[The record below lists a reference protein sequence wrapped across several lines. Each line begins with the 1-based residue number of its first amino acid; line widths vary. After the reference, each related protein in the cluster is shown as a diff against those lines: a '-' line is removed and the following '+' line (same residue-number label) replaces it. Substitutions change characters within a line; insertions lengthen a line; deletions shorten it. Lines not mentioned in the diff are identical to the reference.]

1 MLENTINDD
10 KTIAGGIGTMLAG
23 RYHILRQLG
32 EGGMGSVWLAEDR
45 QLDNRKVAIKMLPSI
60 VVTDKRAYQQLK
72 SEALVSLK
80 LVHPNIVTLRAFEEN
95 NGAPFL
101 VMDYIEGQTLSD
113 YLAVKGK
120 LSEAET
126 IKLLKPIA
134 AALDYAH
141 GEKVI
146 HRDVKPSNIIIRRD
160 GHPFILDFGIAR
172 EIQESMTRVTG
183 RTISG
188 TLLYMSPEQLRG
200 APPTPAQD
208 VYSFASMC
216 YECLKGEPPFTRGN
230 IVYQIINEQ
239 PTPLM
244 SRSQFAKMV
253 MAGLSKDVK
262 KRPKRCAMVLGVDFS
277 VTLINEWSNKILG
290 MFNIRKMLWG
300 AGAIMLVAYVGVLLC
315 GISANAKKS
324 AAEHIESA
332 DLKGNDAVRNEA
344 GFARRH
350 RKAVSLRDR
359 DNDAKIAL
367 ESIKS
372 EKEKMRKEEATQRFL
387 DACREE
393 KYEVAASLINLI
405 DLDNIDVQFNLAV
418 MYENGEGVEKDVF
431 KAVKW
436 YRKAAERGNT
446 YAQFNLGLAYIQGKA
461 VKQDEV
467 EAFKWFYKAADQGYA
482 AAQYNLGVMYR
493 DGRGV
498 TENESEAVKWYRK
511 AAEQGHAVAQ
521 YILALYYMKG
531 EVIGPSD
538 IEAVNWFRKA
548 AEQGEA
554 GAQYCLGVM
563 YNDGRGV
570 SKDYKEAVNWY
581 HKSAEQGYI
590 KAQYNLGVM
599 YWYGYGVL
607 KNWTEAKKW
616 FNRAAEQGDERAQKA
631 LRELSW

>member
-1 MLENTINDD
+1 
-10 KTIAGGIGTMLAG
+10 
-23 RYHILRQLG
+23 
-32 EGGMGSVWLAEDR
+32 
-45 QLDNRKVAIKMLPSI
+45 
-60 VVTDKRAYQQLK
+60 
-72 SEALVSLK
+72 
-80 LVHPNIVTLRAFEEN
+80 
-95 NGAPFL
+95 
-101 VMDYIEGQTLSD
+101 
-113 YLAVKGK
+113 
-120 LSEAET
+120 
-126 IKLLKPIA
+126 
-134 AALDYAH
+134 
-141 GEKVI
+141 
-146 HRDVKPSNIIIRRD
+146 
-160 GHPFILDFGIAR
+160 
-172 EIQESMTRVTG
+172 MTRVTG

-315 GISANAKKS
+315 GISTNAKKS

-332 DLKGNDAVRNEA
+332 DLNGNDAVRNEA

-446 YAQFNLGLAYIQGKA
+446 YAQFNLGLAYIQRKA

-467 EAFKWFYKAADQGYA
+467 EAVKWFYKAADQGYA

-521 YILALYYMKG
+521 YNLGDMYYNGLGVAQDHKK
-531 EVIGPSD
+531 
-538 IEAVNWFRKA
+538 AVEWYKKAAEQGHAGSQHMLGIMYAQGDGVEQDYKKAVEWYRKA
-548 AEQGEA
+548 AEQGF
-554 GAQYCLGVM
+554 M
-563 YNDGRGV
+563 Y
-570 SKDYKEAVNWY
+570 
-581 HKSAEQGYI
+581 
-590 KAQYNLGVM
+590 AQYNIGVCYLLGHGVESNLRT
-599 YWYGYGVL
+599 GYMWLYLAKLNGYTNADEWL
-607 KNWTEAKKW
+607 KEINISFSEKSSAESEARRKFDEIK
-616 FNRAAEQGDERAQKA
+616 NRNGTN
-631 LRELSW
+631 